1 MRQPFWIVNSAL
13 LLLACITAGFIYF
26 SRPEIPARENIEPTP
41 YRMPTQTESSKV
53 NINKI
58 YEYDLFDTY
67 QKELVPTEAP
77 GQIGPM
83 PEPPAP
89 MAIRIPEE
97 PKPQFIEPLPISLK
111 GIIIVLSDDTKNRAI
126 IMDNRTNK
134 EASFKVGDM
143 IEDAQLIRIFSNK
156 IILMRANGQQEVL
169 YLREKDAK
177 LDPTYAAIDG
187 WDGVITRTSD
197 YHYTINTAEFI
208 NRIQSLAQFI
218 DTLEV
223 TTAYRQ
229 GQSVGCRVSNVGAGS
244 LGQALGLTK
253 DDLILKVN
261 DTSVAETSN
270 RLAIFKEISE
280 LKTNDTITVT
290 LLRNNQEITLNYLLQ
305 EVRTGRKQE
314 VGQKKP
320 SPERIAE
327 EQRKQLEQ
335 KGTFAPTLKEI
346 RDREKAN
353 MLEKGKRPT
362 QNVLSNLNG

>member
-26 SRPEIPARENIEPTP
+26 SRPEIPPRENIEPAP
-41 YRMPTQTESSKV
+41 YRMPAQTESSKI

-67 QKELVPTEAP
+67 QKELIPMETP
-77 GQIGPM
+77 DQIGPM
-83 PEPPAP
+83 PEAPAP
-89 MAIRIPEE
+89 MAVRVPEE

-126 IMDNRTNK
+126 IMDNRSTK
-134 EASFKVGDM
+134 EGSFKVGDM
-143 IEDAQLIRIFSNK
+143 VEDAQLIRIFSNK

-177 LDPTYAAIDG
+177 IDPTYASIEG
-187 WDGVITRTSD
+187 WDTVISQTGPFNF
-197 YHYTINTAEFI
+197 TINTAEFI
-208 NRIQSLAQFI
+208 NRIQSLGQFI

-229 GQSVGCRVSNVGAGS
+229 GQSIGVRVGPGPLTR
-244 LGQALGLTK
+244 ALGLNK
-253 DDLILKVN
+253 DDLITKVN
-261 DTSVAETSN
+261 DISVAETGN
-270 RLAIFKEISE
+270 RLEIFKQISS

-290 LLRNNQEITLNYLLQ
+290 LLRNGHETTLNYLLQ
-305 EVRTGRKQE
+305 EVRTARKQE

-320 SPERIAE
+320 SPEQVKE
-327 EQRKQLEQ
+327 EQKKQLEQ
-335 KGTFAPTLKEI
+335 KRTFAPTLHEI

-353 MLEKGKRPT
+353 MLERGKRPT

>member
-13 LLLACITAGFIYF
+13 LLLACIAAGFIYF
-26 SRPEIPARENIEPTP
+26 SRPEIPERVDIEPAP
-41 YRMPTQTESSKV
+41 YRMPTQTESTKI

-58 YEYDLFDTY
+58 YEHDLFDTY
-67 QKELVPTEAP
+67 QRELIPTESP
-77 GQIGPM
+77 EQIGPL

-134 EASFKVGDM
+134 EGSFKVGDI

-177 LDPTYAAIDG
+177 LDPTYASIDG
-187 WDGVITRTSD
+187 WDGVITPTRP
-197 YHYTINTAEFI
+197 YHYTINTAEFL
-208 NRIQSLAQFI
+208 NRIQSLGQFI

-223 TTAYRQ
+223 ITAYRQ
-229 GQSVGCRVSNVGAGS
+229 GQSVGCRVTSTGPGS
-244 LGQALGLTK
+244 LAQALGLTK

-261 DTSVAETSN
+261 DISVAETSN
-270 RLAIFKEISE
+270 RLAIFKEISG

-290 LLRNNQEITLNYLLQ
+290 LLRNNQEITLNYVLQ
-305 EVRTGRKQE
+305 EVRTARKQE

-320 SPERIAE
+320 SPEQAAV

-362 QNVLSNLNG
+362 QNVLSNMNG